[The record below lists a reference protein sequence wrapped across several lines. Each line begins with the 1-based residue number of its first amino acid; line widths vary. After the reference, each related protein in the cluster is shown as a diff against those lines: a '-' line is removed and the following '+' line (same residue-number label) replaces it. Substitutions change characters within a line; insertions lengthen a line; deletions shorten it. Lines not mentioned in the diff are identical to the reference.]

1 MKSTRADW
9 TGFPPVVRN
18 GDLNTLSCEPEYMA
32 AKSGN
37 AAAALA
43 LIERLMTDRAVESIA
58 SLITDP
64 ANTRIIP
71 VQAEEATGRNKIP
84 LAIAEVLA
92 DRLGLEVDYS
102 ICQIERVRRTGA
114 SADHRLAYSPSFD
127 GSVDPGKAYLIVDDT
142 LTMGGTLAALRGHL
156 MQQGGV
162 VLGAAVMTAHEGAVN
177 LPVTLSMLER
187 IHQKHGSAMNDYWQ
201 QEFGYGIE
209 KLTQG
214 EAGHL
219 RAAASVEAMRDR
231 IAAARDA
238 ARRPVD
244 EAEVGREPQDK
255 LTLTGYGEYR
265 QTQLTAA
272 IEKHRSSQLAFWN
285 TGTTLP
291 ALREKVEAR
300 ASSLG
305 IEFKAALENIWSDDR
320 FSDIAKDARQHA
332 TSAPETNSLLK
343 RMQQTKKR
351 VDKLSGQSPAPT
363 ESVDMEIPQ

>member
-1 MKSTRADW
+1 VKSTRADW
-9 TGFPPVVRN
+9 TGFPSVVRN
-18 GDLNTLSCEPEYMA
+18 GDLNTLSREPEYMA
-32 AKSGN
+32 AKSGD
-37 AAAALA
+37 APAALT
-43 LIERLMTDRAVESIA
+43 LIERLLTDQAIESVR

-114 SADHRLAYSPSFD
+114 SADHRLAFSPSFD
-127 GSVDPGKAYLIVDDT
+127 GSVVPGQAYLIVDDT

-156 MQQGGV
+156 IQQGGV
-162 VLGAAVMTAHEGAVN
+162 VLGAAVMTAHEGALN
-177 LPVTLSMLER
+177 LPVTPSMLER
-187 IHQKHGSAMNDYWQ
+187 IQQKHGNAMNEYWQ

-209 KLTQG
+209 RLTQG

-219 RAAASVEAMRDR
+219 RAAASVEAIRDR
-231 IAAARDA
+231 ISAARDA

-244 EAEVGREPQDK
+244 EAETGREPQNR

-265 QTQLTAA
+265 QTQLAAA
-272 IEKHRSSQLAFWN
+272 IEKHRSSQLAFWS

-291 ALREKVEAR
+291 SLRENINAR
-300 ASSLG
+300 AESLG
-305 IEFKAALENIWSDDR
+305 LEFKAALDNVWSDDR
-320 FSDIAKDARQHA
+320 FSDIAENARQHA
-332 TSAPETNSLLK
+332 ASTPEVNTLLK
-343 RMQQTKKR
+343 RMHQTKKR
-351 VDKLSGQSPAPT
+351 MDKLSDRPSIQT
-363 ESVDMEIPQ
+363 ESVEMELPQ